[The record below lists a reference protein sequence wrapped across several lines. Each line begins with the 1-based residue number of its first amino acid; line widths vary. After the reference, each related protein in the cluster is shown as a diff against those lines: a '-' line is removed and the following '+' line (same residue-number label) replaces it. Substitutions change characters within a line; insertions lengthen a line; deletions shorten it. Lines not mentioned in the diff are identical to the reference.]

1 VPLFAPALICAALLG
16 SPAAPAAAASKQA
29 ARASHR
35 GQPRTGRMAVPI
47 AELVRAVRRN
57 DRAAIERL
65 ASRLGV
71 ARLGEALASPDDAVA
86 RAALVAI
93 PLARGRA
100 LLAGAVADKL
110 AAEAVRQNEA
120 LVVAAA
126 RALGELLDG
135 AAPYELEEW
144 EVPPDL
150 VGHAC
155 GILRALATRADAP
168 PPARLAALDALA
180 TAAPVC
186 SSTAELAPLLHD
198 PVPSVRRAAALIVRP
213 GDRQAA
219 AALRDVLRDSD
230 PTVASAAVAAVCRAD
245 STARAARAKGDPLVQ
260 QSVEAARRL
269 APAATTPPE
278 DAVEMLACVAA
289 AGTPADRSLLDELR
303 RGPASPLRDRA
314 AALAEGGA
322 PAVRPE

>member
-1 VPLFAPALICAALLG
+1 LICALFV
-16 SPAAPAAAASKQA
+16 SPAALAGAAAAKQA
-29 ARASHR
+29 AHASHR
-35 GQPRTGRMAVPI
+35 GQPRTGRMAVPT

-71 ARLGEALASPDDAVA
+71 ARLGEALAGPDESVA

-93 PLARGRA
+93 PLARGRV

-110 AAEAVRQNEA
+110 AAEATRQNEG
-120 LVVAAA
+120 LVAAA
-126 RALGELLDG
+126 AHALGELLDG

-144 EVPPDL
+144 EVPPDV
-150 VGHAC
+150 VGRAC
-155 GILRALATRADAP
+155 GTLRALAARADAP
-168 PPARLAALDALA
+168 PPSRLAALDALA
-180 TAAPVC
+180 LAAPVC
-186 SSTAELAPLLHD
+186 PSTAEVAPLLRD

-213 GDRQAA
+213 GERQAA
-219 AALRDVLRDSD
+219 AALRDVLRDND

-245 STARAARAKGDPLVQ
+245 STGRAARVKGDTLVQ

-289 AGTPADRSLLDELR
+289 AGTPADRTLLDELR
-303 RGPASPLRDRA
+303 RGPPSPLRDRA
-314 AALAEGGA
+314 AALAEGG
-322 PAVRPE
+322 PATVSPE